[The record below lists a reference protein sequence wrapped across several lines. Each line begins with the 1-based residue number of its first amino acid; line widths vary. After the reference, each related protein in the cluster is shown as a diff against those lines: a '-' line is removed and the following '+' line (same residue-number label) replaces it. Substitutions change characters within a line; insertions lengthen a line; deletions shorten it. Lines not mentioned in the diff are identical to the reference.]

1 MYKIIK
7 LKFSFR
13 NTLFWLKK
21 TVKKGYCGNKSLSLA
36 WDCVKVCQFDLFNTT
51 CEYALTN

>member
-1 MYKIIK
+1 MK

-21 TVKKGYCGNKSLSLA
+21 TVKKGYCGNESLSLA